1 MLIET
6 TRFGRIEVDGTKLI
20 TFRDGLLG
28 FGDLKRYAL
37 IQTSPDPVFF
47 WLQSVEEPAL
57 AFVVCDPLAFVPDY
71 RAPIKAEE
79 LAALTMSD
87 LDDCQ
92 VFVIVNKVDGF
103 LTANLQ
109 GPIVVGATSLL
120 ARQLV
125 LSDRRYTTRHRLMKA
140 QESLASAARLA
151 RRVG

>member
-1 MLIET
+1 
-6 TRFGRIEVDGTKLI
+6 
-20 TFRDGLLG
+20 
-28 FGDLKRYAL
+28 
-37 IQTSPDPVFF
+37 
-47 WLQSVEEPAL
+47 
-57 AFVVCDPLAFVPDY
+57 
-71 RAPIKAEE
+71 
-79 LAALTMSD
+79 
-87 LDDCQ
+87 
-92 VFVIVNKVDGF
+92 VDGF